1 MEMLKYAALVLEIIV
16 TVLGVLIATQRGRTY
31 GWLIAL
37 TFGIY
42 VFYDLMR
49 FIGAAADM
57 ALILDGLFLLASLSI
72 AWAVYQ
78 LYSGDKA

>member
-1 MEMLKYAALVLEIIV
+1 MELLKYAALVLEIIV
-16 TVLGVLIATQRGRTY
+16 TVLGVLIATQRGKTY
-31 GWLIAL
+31 GWFIAL

-49 FIGAAADM
+49 FLGMAASM
-57 ALILDGLFLLASLSI
+57 AIVLDVAFFVASLSI

-78 LYSGDKA
+78 LYQSGDK